1 MACLIP
7 KMADYGGDQRKSKSV
22 QDWKR
27 KQRQSGSEGIKKI
40 KGEDAEQRRAKQR
53 QHMANLRARET
64 GKKRYQQVI
73 SIIGSLL
80 SVNNSSSPFI
90 TGKRDSRTSD
100 NGPRTDS
107 AVKPMSKGPTVLMI
121 YIFTHFY
128 ILDLVHVTH
137 YVLSGQFPTH
147 LVKVIRLIHLI
158 RGEEIQMK
166 TILQLTLLSSK
177 QKPGGYMYLTDLAK
191 AQEYIHHT
199 NDADDDNKEP
209 PQDTEEEDWMLLC
222 CLNHHFT
229 MDTDPPNDGVDWVEH
244 ARALPPDILRDCC
257 TWVSSHRKES
267 QDDPSSPWHRQPP
280 PVDITTLNPKQRLA
294 YTISHHHNKNHSQP
308 STSSTTHAGLWHCW
322 HW

>member
-121 YIFTHFY
+121 WLHGG
-128 ILDLVHVTH
+128 LGCVNVHVG
-137 YVLSGQFPTH
+137 VS
-147 LVKVIRLIHLI
+147 
-158 RGEEIQMK
+158 
-166 TILQLTLLSSK
+166 
-177 QKPGGYMYLTDLAK
+177 
-191 AQEYIHHT
+191 
-199 NDADDDNKEP
+199 
-209 PQDTEEEDWMLLC
+209 
-222 CLNHHFT
+222 
-229 MDTDPPNDGVDWVEH
+229 MDTKLVN
-244 ARALPPDILRDCC
+244 
-257 TWVSSHRKES
+257 
-267 QDDPSSPWHRQPP
+267 
-280 PVDITTLNPKQRLA
+280 ITTMPNCLA
-294 YTISHHHNKNHSQP
+294 S
-308 STSSTTHAGLWHCW
+308 
-322 HW
+322 